1 MAKKTKKIPWFK
13 RQVVKVQILPWYWK
27 MVATVVIF
35 FAGGTLGTQLF
46 TEADDV
52 SMIGGFALLVI
63 SSVVSDSNVAAR
75 TGRVTF
81 SKTKFLIL

>member
-1 MAKKTKKIPWFK
+1 MICFKTKKVWQKKTKKKSWFK

-63 SSVVSDSNVAAR
+63 VLW
-75 TGRVTF
+75 
-81 SKTKFLIL
+81 FLIQMWLPAPEE